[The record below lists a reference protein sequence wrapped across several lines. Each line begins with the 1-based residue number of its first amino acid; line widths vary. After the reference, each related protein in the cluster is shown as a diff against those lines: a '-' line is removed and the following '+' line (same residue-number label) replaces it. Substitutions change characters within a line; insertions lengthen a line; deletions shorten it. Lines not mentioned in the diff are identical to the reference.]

1 MQVQNFIISTF
12 KTIIMLLSIHSTL
25 MFYSVSKQVLY
36 SYRVYQK
43 VSFQIAKWEKN
54 SWNFVYILTA
64 GARPTALSSL
74 RSLYV
79 SIMRFFSWSPCKA
92 IRTIRGHKTFQL
104 FKAKIGLRTNFEG
117 VNPKFIIDSFFSNLL
132 SSLPPLKG
140 HIIQVFDWGANCRL
154 CVYLW
159 RYQKSCYYRGELG
172 LVNMEI

>member
-1 MQVQNFIISTF
+1 MGKKLVKLCVHFNGWCEACGVKLASLAFMYNTNFF
-12 KTIIMLLSIHSTL
+12 
-25 MFYSVSKQVLY
+25 QVL
-36 SYRVYQK
+36 
-43 VSFQIAKWEKN
+43 I
-54 SWNFVYILTA
+54 
-64 GARPTALSSL
+64 
-74 RSLYV
+74 
-79 SIMRFFSWSPCKA
+79 SWSPCKA

-117 VNPKFIIDSFFSNLL
+117 VNPKFIIDSFFSNL
-132 SSLPPLKG
+132 PPLKG